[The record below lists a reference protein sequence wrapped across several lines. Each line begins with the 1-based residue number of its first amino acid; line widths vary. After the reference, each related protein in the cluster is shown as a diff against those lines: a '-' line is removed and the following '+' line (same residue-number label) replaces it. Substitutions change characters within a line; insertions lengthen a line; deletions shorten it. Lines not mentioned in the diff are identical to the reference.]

1 MHSVVESDEIIAFR
15 ILWSS
20 LFKVSAPADEQFALW
35 LFRHGANVMNAAIA
49 ELATK
54 YQKLG
59 GNMDENYMIRFASS
73 VANRMSREN

>member
-1 MHSVVESDEIIAFR
+1 MRSSIESDEIIALR
-15 ILWSS
+15 NLWSS

-35 LFRHGANVMNAAIA
+35 LFRHGADIMNEAMA